1 MTEILTRRDTG
12 LDVGPLR
19 NLLDGDVVAP
29 GDVEWDEARL
39 AWNLTVDQQPVAV
52 VLPESAADVAATVA
66 FAKAHGLRVA
76 PQGTGHGAAALGDM
90 SDTILLKTERM
101 RGVTIDPE
109 NRIARAEAG
118 TIWIEVVEAA
128 AEHGLAALAGSS
140 PDVGVVGY
148 TLGGGLSWL
157 ARKHGIGA
165 NQVTA
170 IEVVTAS
177 GDIVRTDWANEPDLF
192 WALRGGGGSF
202 GIVTAIE
209 FNLFPISQVY
219 AGILWFPVDRSAE
232 ILKAWRAW
240 TDDLPDEMT
249 SVGRILQFPPI
260 PDIPE
265 PIRGQSFVVV
275 QTIWSGE
282 PGEGAPWLEPLR
294 ALGPVM
300 DTVMTIPIDELSRL
314 HMDPEGPAPGSGDG
328 GMLDDVD
335 DHLID
340 LFVEQVVGSPILSAE
355 IRHLGGAVARRDSRH
370 GAIDA
375 WEAPYLMFAV
385 GIAPTPEARE
395 AVDGAVARL
404 RDTLAPW
411 EADHTYLNFAE
422 SRRKAASL
430 FSSASYH
437 RLRRIK
443 AIVDPTDLI
452 RSNHP
457 IRKLSI
463 RKRTLSAKT
472 LRGAGPVGLRVQQL
486 RRRRFDARPDRHP
499 RPLRRRA
506 LRVRLVRR
514 DPRGRQVD
522 RGLGPPQHEDGRNAA
537 QPGRLTSFRRLPF
550 AAWTQTPSRSGSS
563 AASSRS
569 SARRPTSTR
578 SR

>member
-1 MTEILTRRDTG
+1 MTEILTRHESG

-19 NLLDGDVVAP
+19 DLLDGDVVAP
-29 GDVEWDEARL
+29 RDADWDEARL
-39 AWNLTVDQQPVAV
+39 AWNLTVDQQPAAV
-52 VLPESAADVAATVA
+52 VLSESAADVAATVV

-76 PQGTGHGAAALGDM
+76 PQGTGHGAAAMGDM

-101 RGVTIDPE
+101 RGVTIDAE

-177 GDIVRTDWANEPDLF
+177 GDLVRTDWANEPDLF

-202 GIVTAIE
+202 GIVTAIV
-209 FNLFPISQVY
+209 FNLFPISELY
-219 AGILWFPVDRSAE
+219 AGVLWYPVDRAAE

-240 TDDLPDEMT
+240 TEELPDEMT

-260 PDIPE
+260 PEIPE
-265 PIRGQSFVVV
+265 PVRGQSFVVV
-275 QTIWSGE
+275 EAIWSGK
-282 PGEGAPWLEPLR
+282 PADGARLVEPLR
-294 ALGPVM
+294 ALGPLM
-300 DTVMTIPIDELSRL
+300 DTVMTIPITELSRL
-314 HMDPEGPAPGSGDG
+314 HMDPEGPAPGAGDG

-340 LFVEQVVGSPILSAE
+340 LFVELVVGSPILSAE
-355 IRHLGGAVARRDSRH
+355 LRHLGGAVGRRDSRH

-375 WEAPYLMFAV
+375 LEAPYAMFALGV
-385 GIAPTPEARE
+385 APTPEAKA
-395 AVDGAVARL
+395 AVERAVADL
-404 RDTLAPW
+404 RHVLEPW
-411 EADHTYLNFAE
+411 EAEHTYLNFAE

-443 AIVDPTDLI
+443 AIVDPTDLV

-457 IRKLSI
+457 I
-463 RKRTLSAKT
+463 
-472 LRGAGPVGLRVQQL
+472 
-486 RRRRFDARPDRHP
+486 
-499 RPLRRRA
+499 
-506 LRVRLVRR
+506 
-514 DPRGRQVD
+514 
-522 RGLGPPQHEDGRNAA
+522 PPAY
-537 QPGRLTSFRRLPF
+537 
-550 AAWTQTPSRSGSS
+550 
-563 AASSRS
+563 
-569 SARRPTSTR
+569 
-578 SR
+578 